1 MFQLIQL
8 CWTVLGLTWM
18 TAAYAAEITFHTEIL
33 KLPPAALWLTAVLA
47 LVGGLA
53 STLRKLSDPNTVV
66 KSVPLE
72 IAKDLMASLVA
83 GLLSFFLGQSQ
94 GLSALLQAGL
104 ITLSGY
110 SGSRAIDWMVERRF
124 GKKEAQ

>member
-1 MFQLIQL
+1 MSQLIQL
-8 CWTVLGLTWM
+8 CWTVLGLAWV

-33 KLPPAALWLTAVLA
+33 KLPPAALWLTTILA

-53 STLRKLSDPNTVV
+53 STLRKLSDPNVVV

-72 IAKDLMASLVA
+72 VAKDLMASLVA
-83 GLLSFFLGQSQ
+83 GLLSFFFGQSQ
-94 GLSALLQAGL
+94 GISALYQAGL

-110 SGSRAIDWMVERRF
+110 GGSRAIDWIMERRF
-124 GKKEAQ
+124 GKKEEA